1 MNIYDAYKIL
11 GLTGSEDESAVKAAY
26 RAAAM
31 KYHPDRNPGGLHMMQ
46 SINAAMDVITA
57 SAFADCAVKD
67 YSESYADDLM
77 AAINSVCELSGV
89 IVEVCGSWVWLSGNT
104 REHKDAIKA
113 AGFWWSSPKSMWYFR
128 PADYKSYNRKS
139 TEMDTIRTKYGSQA
153 YKSAGRNRIS
163 QAA

>member
-77 AAINSVCELSGV
+77 DAINAVCELSGV

-104 REHKDAIKA
+104 KEHKTAIKE
-113 AGFWWSSPKSMWYFR
+113 AGYFWSSAKTMWYYR
-128 PADYKSYNRKS
+128 PEDFKSYGRKS
-139 TEMDTIRTKYGSQA
+139 CDMDTIRGKYGSDVV
-153 YKSAGRNRIS
+153 KSRAGNRLAS
-163 QAA
+163 AA